1 MYILGI
7 ESSCDETSIAVIEFN
22 ENDNNDN
29 NFKVLSNV
37 VSSQIDIHKKYGGVV
52 PEIASRQH
60 TKNIGLVLDEALE
73 IANIKLEDLCAIAVT
88 IGPGLVGALLV
99 GVSFAKALAYTLNI
113 PLVPVHHIAGHI
125 SANYLTHPELKPPF
139 LALVVSGG
147 HSHVIEVKDYTSFSI
162 LARTRD
168 DAVGEAFDK
177 VARVLNL
184 GYPGGPEV
192 SKHAENGQATYKLP
206 KTKFEDNLDFSFSG
220 VKTAVLN
227 IANKE
232 KNNLRIDDMCTSFE
246 NNVAEVLVDHT
257 LALAKE
263 RNINKIALA
272 GGVSANRKLRELLTE
287 QCKKENIEI
296 YLPEL
301 KYCTDN
307 AAMITAAGIFKY
319 REGKCGMDL
328 SLNAKASMNIENE

>member
-7 ESSCDETSIAVIEFN
+7 ESSCDETSIAILEFN
-22 ENDNNDN
+22 KNNNDN
-29 NFKVLSNV
+29 DFKVLANV

-52 PEIASRQH
+52 PEIASRHH

-73 IANIKLEDLCAIAVT
+73 TAGIKLEDLCAIAVT

-99 GVSFAKALAYTLNI
+99 GVSFAKALAYSLNI

-125 SANYLTHPELKPPF
+125 AANFLTHPNLKPPF
-139 LALVVSGG
+139 LSLVISGG
-147 HSHVIEVKDYTSFSI
+147 HSHVIQVNDYTNFKI
-162 LARTRD
+162 LAKTRD

-177 VARVLNL
+177 VARVLGL

-192 SKHAENGQATYKLP
+192 SHLAKSGQATYKLP
-206 KTKFEDNLDFSFSG
+206 KTKFEDNMDFSFSG

-232 KNNLRIDDMCTSFE
+232 KENLRIADMCTSFE
-246 NNVAEVLVDHT
+246 NNVAEVLVEHT
-257 LALAKE
+257 IELAKQ
-263 RNINKIALA
+263 NNMTKIVLA
-272 GGVSANRKLRELLTE
+272 GGVSANRKIRELLVE
-287 QCKKENIEI
+287 QGKKENVEV

-319 REGKCGMDL
+319 RDGKYTRDL
-328 SLNAKASMNIENE
+328 SLNAKASMNIEQE

>member
-7 ESSCDETSIAVIEFN
+7 ESSCDETSIAILEF
-22 ENDNNDN
+22 NNDN
-29 NFKVLSNV
+29 NFKVLANV
-37 VSSQIDIHKKYGGVV
+37 VSSQIDIHKEYGGVV

-60 TKNIGLVLDEALE
+60 TKNISLVLDEAIDKAKISL
-73 IANIKLEDLCAIAVT
+73 NDLSAIAVT

-99 GVSFAKALAYTLNI
+99 GVSFAKSLAYSLNI

-125 SANYLTHPELKPPF
+125 AANYLTNPELKPPF

-147 HSHVIEVKDYTSFSI
+147 HSHVIHVKDYTSFKI

-184 GYPGGPEV
+184 GYPGGPKV
-192 SKHAENGQATYKLP
+192 SKLAEEGQATYKLP

-232 KNNLRIDDMCTSFE
+232 KEALRINDMCTSFE
-246 NNVAEVLVDHT
+246 NNVSEVLVEH
-257 LALAKE
+257 AIMLAKE
-263 RNINKIALA
+263 YNVDTIVLA
-272 GGVSANRKLRELLTE
+272 GGVSANKTLRKLLVYEAD
-287 QCKKENIEI
+287 KESIKV
-296 YLPEL
+296 YLPDMV
-301 KYCTDN
+301 YCTDN
-307 AAMITAAGIFKY
+307 AAMITAAGIFKF
-319 REGKCGMDL
+319 REGKYTTDL